1 MIVLKD
7 VSKAFGSK
15 KVLKEISLHVAENEN
30 VGLIGLNGAGKTTL
44 LNVIVG
50 AVKPDDGFVRTNGRE
65 NLIKDKKSLRDLV
78 YVSGT
83 KSQLW
88 EELTVRASLE
98 NCIKM
103 YQIDPQVYKNRLE
116 KLEKIFEI
124 KSFMNIRPENL
135 SLGERMRCELVYA
148 LLAEPKILLLD
159 EVLVGIDVS
168 IKHKVMNF
176 FETYRKENHS
186 TIIFT
191 SNLLTEVEKLCD
203 RLILIDEG
211 RIIFDGNTERM
222 ISEFSPYYR
231 MEVRISDR
239 IPDFGD
245 LPLKKYSVEADRVMI
260 DYDIHKIET
269 PRLLEHL
276 TERCHIEDIRLF
288 EPNLEETIKRI
299 YGGAHGRYNYGA
311 GNQKIL

>member
-1 MIVLKD
+1 MLLIVLKD
-7 VSKAFGSK
+7 VSKTFGNK
-15 KVLKEISLHVAENEN
+15 NVLKEISLHIAENEN

-50 AVKPDDGFVRTNGRE
+50 AIKPDTGFVRTNGRE
-65 NLIKDKKSLRDLV
+65 NLIGDKKYLRDLV

-98 NCIKM
+98 NCVKM
-103 YQIDPQVYKNRLE
+103 YQIDPQVYKNRLG
-116 KLEKIFEI
+116 KLEEVFEI
-124 KSFMNIRPENL
+124 RAFMNTRPENL
-135 SLGERMRCELVYA
+135 SLGEKMRCELVYA
-148 LLAEPKILLLD
+148 LLAKPKILLLD
-159 EVLVGIDVS
+159 EVLIGIDVS
-168 IKHKVMNF
+168 IKHKVMEF
-176 FETYRKENHS
+176 FEAYRKEKHS

-203 RLILIDEG
+203 RVVLIDKG

-231 MEVRISDR
+231 MEVRISGK
-239 IPDFGD
+239 IPDFED
-245 LPLKKYSVEADRVMI
+245 LPLQKYSMVTDKVII

-276 TERCHIEDIRLF
+276 MEKCKIEDIRLF
-288 EPNLEETIKRI
+288 EPDLEETIKRI
-299 YGGAHGRYNYGA
+299 YGGRAW
-311 GNQKIL
+311 KI